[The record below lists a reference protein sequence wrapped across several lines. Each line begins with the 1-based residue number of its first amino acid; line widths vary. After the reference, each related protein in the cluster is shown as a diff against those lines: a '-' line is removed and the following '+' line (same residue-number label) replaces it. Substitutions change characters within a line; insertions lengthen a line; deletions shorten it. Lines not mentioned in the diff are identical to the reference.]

1 MFKLF
6 CAGARPL
13 WYNLHMAGT
22 GISSF
27 ESDAVTVMRRLRRAT
42 AGVLGAVPGLSRA
55 VDVADRLGLDRS
67 LAWKIWRVAQGES
80 EIPSPAHVPGRSGF
94 IRFLDGAGV
103 AGADAAL
110 VVEAKTAFEQ
120 FERLTAEH
128 AGDRASADIMLAPLS
143 DEGRRRQE
151 LARRRDA
158 FRANSHF
165 LGVQCRTLF
174 QADVLL
180 PSGPAYMPDVG
191 RLRAHFGL
199 RRMRPNVPW
208 IVARSTLVND
218 QGPKG
223 AYRREPLTPT
233 STGASFL
240 VPQFSSTPSP
250 QVSRR
255 VIEGYTVEDELAP
268 GPVGEAAATDVV
280 LAERVSMM
288 TREAVESDAVT
299 MPVFTPAERL
309 VYDVLIHESA
319 GVGVPVLRVNSTVH
333 GDAPYLR
340 GRDYDLIPV
349 PESFTDLGTA
359 AEAPAVA
366 EVPRYAAMMAWF
378 IDRLGV
384 SPDALRCYR
393 AKLRFPPLPSRV
405 AAHYDLS

>member
-6 CAGARPL
+6 GAYLAGVWYAVSMSVTGAR
-13 WYNLHMAGT
+13 
-22 GISSF
+22 SF
-27 ESDAVTVMRRLRRAT
+27 ETDAVSVMRRLRRAT
-42 AGVLGAVPGLSRA
+42 AGVLGAVPGMARA

-67 LAWKIWRVAQGES
+67 LAWKVWRVAQGES
-80 EIPSPAHVPGRSGF
+80 ELPSPAHVPGRSGF
-94 IRFLDGAGV
+94 VRFLEGAGV
-103 AGADAAL
+103 AGADSAL
-110 VVEAKTAFEQ
+110 VGEAKAAFEQ

-165 LGVQCRTLF
+165 LGVQCRTLY

-180 PSGPAYMPDVG
+180 PSSPAYMPDVG

-199 RRMRPNVPW
+199 RRMRSNVPW

-223 AYRREPLTPT
+223 SYRREPLAPT
-233 STGASFL
+233 ATDAGFL
-240 VPQFSSTPSP
+240 VPQFSTVPASA
-250 QVSRR
+250 VSRR
-255 VIEGYTVEDELAP
+255 VLDGFTVEDELAP
-268 GPVGEAAATDVV
+268 GPVGEAAASDIV

-288 TREAVESDAVT
+288 TREAVASDAVT
-299 MPVFTPAERL
+299 MPIFTPAERL

-319 GVGVPVLRVNSTVH
+319 GAGAPVLKVNSTVH
-333 GDAPYLR
+333 GDMPYLR

-349 PESFTDLGTA
+349 PEEFTDLGTA
-359 AEAPAVA
+359 EETPAVA
-366 EVPRYAAMMAWF
+366 EVPRYTAMMAWF
-378 IDRLGV
+378 IERLGV
-384 SPDALRCYR
+384 PANALRCYR
-393 AKLRFPPLPSRV
+393 AKLRFPPLPARV
-405 AAHYDLS
+405 AAHYDLL